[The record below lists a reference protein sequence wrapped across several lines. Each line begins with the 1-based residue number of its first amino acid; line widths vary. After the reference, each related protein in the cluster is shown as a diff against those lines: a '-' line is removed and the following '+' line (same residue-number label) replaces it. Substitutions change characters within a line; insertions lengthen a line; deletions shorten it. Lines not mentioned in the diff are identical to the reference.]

1 AERRHVRRAPRLE
14 CGIVLDELVGAVDPA
29 RPQSVVM
36 ELVEQ
41 VEFLLAQ
48 RPEGKVY
55 AGYWEF
61 PGGKVEADETPD
73 AALVRELEEELGI
86 AVDPAALAPLSFAA
100 LPGEPVVLLLYTC
113 RKWAGTP
120 VCLDGEAIG
129 WFTLEEIAALPMPPL
144 DVPLARALYN
154 VTEIAK

>member
-1 AERRHVRRAPRLE
+1 MKKIPTMIPV
-14 CGIVLDELVGAVDPA
+14 VAVA
-29 RPQSVVM
+29 
-36 ELVEQ
+36 
-41 VEFLLAQ
+41 LLAADGRVLMQQ
-48 RPEGKVY
+48 RRLASEHG
-55 AGYWEF
+55 GLWEF

-73 AALVRELEEELGI
+73 VALVRELEEELGI

-100 LPGEPVVLLLYTC
+100 LPGEPVLLLLYTC

-129 WFTLEEIAALPMPPL
+129 WFTLNEIAALPMPPL
-144 DVPLARALYN
+144 DVPLALALHN